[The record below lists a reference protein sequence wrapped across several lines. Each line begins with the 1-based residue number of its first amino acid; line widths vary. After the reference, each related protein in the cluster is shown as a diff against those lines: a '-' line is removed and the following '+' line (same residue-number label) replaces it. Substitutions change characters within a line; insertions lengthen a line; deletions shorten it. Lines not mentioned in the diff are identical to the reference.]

1 MVSLSRQETLSID
14 NSSAF
19 TQFII
24 SFLIKVSPQLYL
36 FKMREIHALF
46 NIRNFILKSFFSI
59 CWFTVHIIYFEC
71 DIYYNAILMGT
82 KTIQALFIYQGI
94 EVSYLAKIFTT
105 GIKLLSNN
113 LK

>member
-82 KTIQALFIYQGI
+82 KTMQ
-94 EVSYLAKIFTT
+94 
-105 GIKLLSNN
+105 
-113 LK
+113 

>member
-46 NIRNFILKSFFSI
+46 NIRNFILES

-82 KTIQALFIYQGI
+82 KTMQ
-94 EVSYLAKIFTT
+94 
-105 GIKLLSNN
+105 
-113 LK
+113 

>member
-46 NIRNFILKSFFSI
+46 NIRNFFLKS

-82 KTIQALFIYQGI
+82 KTMQ
-94 EVSYLAKIFTT
+94 
-105 GIKLLSNN
+105 
-113 LK
+113 

>member
-14 NSSAF
+14 NSSAL

-46 NIRNFILKSFFSI
+46 NIRNFILKRFFSI

-71 DIYYNAILMGT
+71 NIYYNAILMGT
-82 KTIQALFIYQGI
+82 KTMQ
-94 EVSYLAKIFTT
+94 
-105 GIKLLSNN
+105 
-113 LK
+113 